1 MSYKEIKGYCNSCEK
16 ELYGRK
22 RLYCDVECRNA
33 VLYPLYAYDN
43 HGRTCAHCGALF
55 IGKENYCSTQCKKVV
70 QYENNKN
77 EYYNPRTEA
86 STNLYRDYSVS
97 TVALPNK
104 ISAIVDDLPDSP
116 CIVEDTQ
123 ELDRIIAGELSKAKY
138 ADGRVYQPEVSRET
152 LRRMKALNSIAYEKG
167 EYISFG
173 HDSERVKEIRING
186 KRKKFM
192 VVDEKESTSDTFT
205 KN

>member
-1 MSYKEIKGYCNSCEK
+1 MSYKEIKGYCNSCGK

-22 RLYCDVECRNA
+22 RLYCDVECRNII
-33 VLYPLYAYDN
+33 VN
-43 HGRTCAHCGALF
+43 IER
-55 IGKENYCSTQCKKVV
+55 I
-70 QYENNKN
+70 N
-77 EYYNPRTEA
+77 EYYTPRTEA